1 MDDAQCHIA
10 VCDGRA
16 ATILRATLA
25 PLDRV
30 HLEELARFHNQWI
43 GFHEHGRPSRLGQ
56 GPSANAAQHF
66 ADEHREPLEMR
77 RRFARETAS
86 WLRVKATE
94 ASAAHLPVF
103 VAPRFLGALRA
114 ELADQIDGIELFRA
128 ELQGLRAHEI
138 AAHPTVQALLR
149 KALRPHPTLDLKPT
163 TAASGSARPLSGR

>member
-10 VCDGRA
+10 VCDERA

-30 HLEELARFHNQWI
+30 HLEEAASFRNRWV
-43 GFHEHGRPSRLGQ
+43 GFHDHGRPSLLGQ

-77 RRFARETAS
+77 RRFAREVAS
-86 WLRVKATE
+86 WLRTA
-94 ASAAHLPVF
+94 AAAAPAAHLPVF

-114 ELADQIDGIELFRA
+114 ELVDDIDGIEFFRA

-138 AAHPTVQALLR
+138 AANPTVHALLR
-149 KALRPHPTLDLKPT
+149 STLLPHPSLPNATAAWARPH
-163 TAASGSARPLSGR
+163 RGR